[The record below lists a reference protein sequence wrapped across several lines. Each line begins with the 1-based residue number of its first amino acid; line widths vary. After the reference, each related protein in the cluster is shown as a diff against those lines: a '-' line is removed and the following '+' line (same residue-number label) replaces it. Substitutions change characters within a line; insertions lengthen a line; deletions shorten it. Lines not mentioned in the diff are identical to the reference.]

1 MWVLKKFSLFL
12 SILLTLSGCN
22 NRIDQTVPISTVS
35 NGSSQALLTET
46 TKESETLPTVTVI
59 PEISPEFPWW
69 NDTVFYELFVRS
81 FYDSNSDGIG
91 DFQGLIQKLDYLN
104 DGDPNTENDL
114 GITGIWLMPIFDST
128 SYHGYDVT
136 DYYSINPDYGTMDD
150 FKTFLSAAHN
160 RNIRV
165 IIDFVVN
172 HTSVEHPW
180 FKESRANENSLYR
193 DWYIWSDTD
202 PGYLG
207 PWGEDVWHF
216 NYDNNYYYG
225 VFWSGMPDLNFQNPD
240 VTKEIDKIST
250 YWLSEI
256 GVDGFRVDG
265 ARHLI
270 EDGKIQ
276 ANTDSTIEWFQSF
289 NIRNKETNPQIMT
302 VGEVWDS
309 NFSAVRYIKEDA
321 FDLVFDFELSESLLE
336 GINGN
341 DGKQITNALN
351 FNTKLFPYLQK
362 ANFLTNHDMN
372 RVMDVFQNDLPK
384 AKIGALFLLT
394 SPGVPFIYY
403 GEEIG
408 MKGSKPDE
416 DIRKPMQWDISENAG
431 FSTFLPWRTVNS
443 NFDLVN
449 VVTEEMD
456 SESLLNLYKQLIHF
470 RNNSEALTVGEFQ
483 SLKTNEQNIVAFV
496 RNTNNHTVFVIANVG
511 QTVDNLEMTLPKE
524 ILTIGDFEFV
534 SVLDSSQFPGFEIIS
549 TDTDFSYQ
557 INSQLPAGKYFL
569 LELKKH

>member
-12 SILLTLSGCN
+12 FIFLALSGCN
-22 NRIDQTVPISTVS
+22 NRIDQTVPILTVS
-35 NGSSQALLTET
+35 NESSQALLTET

-104 DGDPNTENDL
+104 DGDPNTETDL
-114 GITGIWLMPIFDST
+114 GITGIWLMPIFDSI

-150 FKTFLSAAHN
+150 FKEFLEAAHD

-165 IIDFVVN
+165 IIDFVIN

-180 FKESRANENSLYR
+180 FKESRADENSMYR

-240 VTKEIDKIST
+240 VTKEIDKISA

-270 EDGKIQ
+270 EDGEIQ
-276 ANTDSTIEWFQSF
+276 ANTDATIVWFQSF
-289 NIRNKETNPQIMT
+289 NLRNKETNSQIMT

-351 FNTKLFPYLQK
+351 FNTELFPYLQK

-372 RVMDVFQNDLPK
+372 RVMDFFQNDLPK
-384 AKIGALFLLT
+384 AKISALLLLT

-416 DIRKPMQWDISENAG
+416 DIRKPMQWNTSENAG

-449 VVTEEMD
+449 VAFEEKD

-496 RNTNNHTVFVIANVG
+496 RNTNNQAVFVIANVG
-511 QTVDNLEMTLPKE
+511 QTVDNLDMTLPKE
-524 ILTIGDFEFV
+524 ILTIGEFEFV

-549 TDTDFSYQ
+549 TDSDFKYQ
-557 INSQLPAGKYFL
+557 FNSQFPAGKYFL